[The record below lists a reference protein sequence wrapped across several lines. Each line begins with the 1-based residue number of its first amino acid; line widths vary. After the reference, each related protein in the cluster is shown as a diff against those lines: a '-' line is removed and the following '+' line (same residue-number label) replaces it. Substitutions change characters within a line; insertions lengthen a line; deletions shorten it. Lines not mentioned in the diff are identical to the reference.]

1 MKPLHHRGV
10 RGLAADEHPGSRH
23 NCHSSRKFLT
33 TLTEG
38 NYMETRYLTPITL
51 ENAADR
57 ADTIALELLDRIREA
72 TERIEELRERITTY
86 EDSFETESCCDL
98 MAAAIDTLYTS
109 LPAYRNKIR
118 RINREL
124 DRISSQTKIG

>member
-1 MKPLHHRGV
+1 
-10 RGLAADEHPGSRH
+10 
-23 NCHSSRKFLT
+23 
-33 TLTEG
+33 
-38 NYMETRYLTPITL
+38 METRYLTPITL